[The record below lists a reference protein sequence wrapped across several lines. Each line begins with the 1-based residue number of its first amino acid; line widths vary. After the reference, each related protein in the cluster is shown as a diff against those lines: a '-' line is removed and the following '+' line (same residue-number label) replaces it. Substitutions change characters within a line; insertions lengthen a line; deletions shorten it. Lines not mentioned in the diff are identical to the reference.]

1 MYRTQRPIYKYVW
14 TGETGTWDYGDE
26 VGTTNVSEYGW
37 STKYK
42 STKQLH
48 ELNVLCEVGANEF
61 NVSQNPTLKKNNN
74 PESSVLKSF
83 VTGSDFKN
91 YFTTLGLYNPN
102 GDLIAIG
109 KLPQQFKTEV
119 MLISL

>member
-1 MYRTQRPIYKYVW
+1 MVVEWYN
-14 TGETGTWDYGDE
+14 
-26 VGTTNVSEYGW
+26 NVSKYGW
-37 STKYK
+37 TTKYK

-109 KLPQQFKTEV
+109 KLASANSKQK
-119 MLISL
+119 